1 MSGLA
6 KRRTAGVTG
15 VMLLVLSLFI
25 VIGVPAG
32 ATPNPPGNNGTV
44 KIDGVE
50 FDIHPDNE
58 PHVGCVFQ
66 VDFYGYDFGQ
76 LFADVTFTVH
86 PPTGSPVVLLTDVVF
101 IGEDDNAGGGSVA
114 GLDAEVEYN
123 LGPALLAGGYAQHPQ
138 QGWHVKLTVN
148 AEGSQGADVKH
159 KVFWVGGCIPP
170 TTTTT
175 VPPTTTTSAPTTTTT
190 TASTTTSGPT
200 TTTTAA
206 STTTSGPTTTTT
218 TTTTT
223 AASTTTSGPTTT
235 TTAASTTTS
244 GPTTTT
250 TTTAAPTTT
259 TTRVVTDSP
268 PTTPST
274 TATTLPF
281 DSVLESQVLGIQATA
296 PAPAQVAAQV
306 AAQVGPTTADTL
318 PFTGASTGSMAGL
331 AAALAAGGAI
341 LLVASRRVEEKSTER
356 SWN

>member
-15 VMLLVLSLFI
+15 VLLLLMSLTLAIGLPAGASHVAPVLVTGNENCEAVTGLDEIFRDESNPITSGNHDVDGDGDDDIFI
-25 VIGVPAG
+25 TVNGGAQTFDWSTDEGLLIHAVFVKGGPDGNLYDYRPAG
-32 ATPNPPGNNGTV
+32 ATSDTGLHAPVNPQNQN
-44 KIDGVE
+44 
-50 FDIHPDNE
+50 
-58 PHVGCVFQ
+58 
-66 VDFYGYDFGQ
+66 FYGLSHLSFCVDE
-76 LFADVTFTVH
+76 T
-86 PPTGSPVVLLTDVVF
+86 
-101 IGEDDNAGGGSVA
+101 
-114 GLDAEVEYN
+114 
-123 LGPALLAGGYAQHPQ
+123 
-138 QGWHVKLTVN
+138 
-148 AEGSQGADVKH
+148 
-159 KVFWVGGCIPP
+159 PP

-175 VPPTTTTSAPTTTTT
+175 APTTTTT
-190 TASTTTSGPT
+190 QATTSTSGPTTTTTAAPTTTSGPT

-206 STTTSGPTTTTT
+206 PTTTSGPTTTTT
-218 TTTTT
+218 QATTTTT
-223 AASTTTSGPTTT
+223 LA
-235 TTAASTTTS
+235 
-244 GPTTTT
+244 
-250 TTTAAPTTT
+250 TTT

-281 DSVLESQVLGIQATA
+281 DSVPESSVLGIQATA
-296 PAPAQVAAQV
+296 PV